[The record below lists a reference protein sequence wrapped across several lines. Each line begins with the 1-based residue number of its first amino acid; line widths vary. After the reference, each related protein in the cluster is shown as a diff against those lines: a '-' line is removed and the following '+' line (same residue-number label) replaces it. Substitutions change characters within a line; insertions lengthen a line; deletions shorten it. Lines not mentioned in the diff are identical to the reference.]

1 MYIDFTRPFYL
12 GFLLVIPIMIF
23 LYFFSIKNLKG
34 EALKFA
40 NFEAIA
46 KVKGID
52 FYSKKFSLLLFDIF
66 FVIVLVLAL
75 SGLTIFKEVSSSS
88 FSFVVAIDSS
98 QSMNAVDMTPN
109 RLESAKQAANEFID
123 SLPIETY
130 ASIVSFSGSTKIQ
143 QELTKN
149 KQELKFGIDKIKI
162 ENIGGTDI
170 YEVVFNSMKI
180 LESQKNSAIIL
191 LSDGQI
197 NTGSISNSIEDA
209 KRNNIVIHTIG
220 VGTIEGGNASF
231 GISKIDEDSLKALAY
246 NTGGIYFNAKDEKSI
261 AKSFSDVYSLTKKL
275 GEFEL
280 TPYLIIFSIILF
292 IGKQFLIGVNK
303 VLW

>member
-12 GFLLVIPIMIF
+12 AFLLTIPIIIF
-23 LYFFSIKNLKG
+23 LHFFTLRNIRGN
-34 EALKFA
+34 ALKFA
-40 NFEAIA
+40 NFDAIA
-46 KVKGID
+46 KVRGID
-52 FYSKKFSLLLFDIF
+52 LYSRKISLLLFDIF
-66 FVIVLVLAL
+66 FVIILILAL
-75 SGLTIFKEVSSSS
+75 SGLTVFKEVNSSS

-98 QSMNAVDMTPN
+98 QSMSAIDMVPN
-109 RLESAKQAANEFID
+109 RLESAKQAANEFIE
-123 SLPIETY
+123 SLPIQTY
-130 ASIVSFSGSTKIQ
+130 ASIVSFSGTTKIQ

-149 KQELKFGIDKIKI
+149 KQELEFGIDKIEI

-170 YEVVFNSMKI
+170 YDVVFNSMKI
-180 LESQKNSAIIL
+180 LENQKNSAIIL

-197 NTGSISNSIEDA
+197 NTGSISNAIEDA
-209 KRNNIVIHTIG
+209 KRNNLVIHTIG

-246 NTGGIYFNAKDEKSI
+246 NTGGIYFNAKDEKGI
-261 AKSFSDVYSLTKKL
+261 AKSFSDVYTLTSKL

-280 TPYLIIFSIILF
+280 TPYLVILCIFLF
-292 IGKQFLIGVNK
+292 IGKQFLISVNK

>member
-12 GFLLVIPIMIF
+12 GFLFIIF
-23 LYFFSIKNLKG
+23 LIIFLHFFTLRTIKGN
-34 EALKFA
+34 ALKFA
-40 NFEAIA
+40 NFDAIA
-46 KVKGID
+46 KVRGIEL
-52 FYSKKFSLLLFDIF
+52 YSKKISLLLFDIF
-66 FVIVLVLAL
+66 FVLILILAL
-75 SGLTIFKEVSSSS
+75 SGLTIFKEVNSSS
-88 FSFVVAIDSS
+88 FSFVIAIDSS
-98 QSMNAVDMTPN
+98 QSMSAVDMSPN
-109 RLESAKQAANEFID
+109 RLESAKQAAKEFID
-123 SLPIETY
+123 SLPTQTY
-130 ASIVSFSGSTKIQ
+130 VSIISFSGSTKIQ

-149 KQELKFGIDKIKI
+149 KQELKLGIDKI
-162 ENIGGTDI
+162 ELETTGGTDI

-180 LESQKNSAIIL
+180 LGNQDNRAIIL

-197 NTGSISNSIEDA
+197 NTGSISSTIEDA

-246 NTGGIYFNAKDEKSI
+246 NTGGIYFNAKDETGI
-261 AKSFSDVYSLTKKL
+261 AKSFSDVYTLTRKL

-280 TPYLIIFSIILF
+280 TPYLIIFCIILF
-292 IGKQFLIGVNK
+292 IGKQFLISINK